1 MSRPALDSAL
11 DQAELG
17 IRELEELAVDAVRR
31 AMIALRAQD
40 RALAERVIRDDAVI
54 DAKRYAIEEE
64 ASGTLAT
71 QEPVARDL
79 RLLVAILNVIVD
91 LERIADHAEGI
102 AKIVL
107 RLGDSVRKLPP
118 DLSLMAQIAI
128 SMVEGAMAAF
138 LARDVEEAR
147 RVAERDDEVDALME
161 GVSGD
166 LILAMRQHPSS
177 AARATYL
184 VWVAHDLERI
194 ADRATNI
201 CERVV
206 YLVTGETRE
215 INVSR
220 H

>member
-11 DQAELG
+11 SGAELST
-17 IRELEELAVDAVRR
+17 RELEQLVVDAVRR
-31 AMIALRAQD
+31 AMFALRAQD
-40 RALAERVIRDDAVI
+40 RALAERVILDDALV

-64 ASGTLAT
+64 AVGAIAT
-71 QEPVARDL
+71 QEPVAQDL
-79 RLLVAILNVIVD
+79 RLLVAILNIIVD

-107 RLGDSVRKLPP
+107 RLGEQPMKLPP
-118 DLSLMAQIAI
+118 DLSAMAEMAT
-128 SMVEGAMAAF
+128 SMVERAMAALF
-138 LARDVEEAR
+138 ARDVEEAR
-147 RVAERDDEVDALME
+147 RIAERDDEVDALME

-166 LILAMRQHPSS
+166 LITHMLRHPSS

-184 VWVAHDLERI
+184 IWVAHDLERI

>member
-11 DQAELG
+11 SGAELG
-17 IRELEELAVDAVRR
+17 TRELEQLVVDAVRR
-31 AMIALRAQD
+31 AIFALRAQD
-40 RALAERVIRDDAVI
+40 RELADRVILDDAIV

-64 ASGTLAT
+64 AVGAIAT
-71 QEPVARDL
+71 QEPVAQDL
-79 RLLVAILNVIVD
+79 RLLVAILNIIVD

-107 RLGDSVRKLPP
+107 RLGEQPMKLPA
-118 DLSLMAQIAI
+118 DLSAMAEMAT
-128 SMVEGAMAAF
+128 SMVERAMAALF
-138 LARDVEEAR
+138 TRDVEEAR

-166 LILAMRQHPSS
+166 LIAHMLRHPSS

-184 VWVAHDLERI
+184 TWVGHDLERI

>member
-1 MSRPALDSAL
+1 MF
-11 DQAELG
+11 
-17 IRELEELAVDAVRR
+17 
-31 AMIALRAQD
+31 ALRAQD
-40 RALAERVIRDDAVI
+40 RALADRVILDDAII

-64 ASGTLAT
+64 AVGTIAT
-71 QEPVARDL
+71 QEPVAQDL
-79 RLLVAILNVIVD
+79 RLLVAILNIIVD

-107 RLGDSVRKLPP
+107 RLGEQPLKLPP
-118 DLSLMAQIAI
+118 DLSAMAEMAT
-128 SMVEGAMAAF
+128 SMVEGAMAALF
-138 LARDVEEAR
+138 ARDVEEAR

-166 LILAMRQHPSS
+166 LIAHMHRHPSS

-184 VWVAHDLERI
+184 IWVAHDLERI

>member
-166 LILAMRQHPSS
+166 LIASMLGHPSS

-184 VWVAHDLERI
+184 IWVAHDLERI

-206 YLVTGETRE
+206 YLITGETRE
-215 INVSR
+215 LNVSR